1 MSGTDYSYDDEG
13 QFFPFFFLTVT
24 AIITIPLTY
33 SLLKP
38 SSEDAAKKPKL
49 KTDFVPKHAEL
60 IDDLR
65 NVQKRRELKIK
76 RICTV
81 IIGWI
86 AILGMV
92 YLILITSRTVSKIW
106 NPYDILKIS
115 ESATEKQIKS
125 HYRRMSLKFHP
136 DKVRPDP
143 RKNETVQSL
152 NDYFVELTKAYK
164 ALTDE
169 EIRNNYIQFG
179 HPDGK
184 QSYSIGIALPKIII
198 AEGNGKYVLIIYATL
213 LGVLLPYLVGSWWYG
228 TQRMSKENILI
239 ESANKLFRE
248 FQENI
253 TIGELLRALS
263 TGVEFRTLL
272 KDKKVISRFE
282 SLESKILS
290 VDEAEG
296 EEAYACGM
304 SKKNR
309 LELEAMEVDA
319 PRKALGLLWAYLGRV
334 DLGDAVLD
342 RKKFEVAPI
351 AYSLNTSFTVI
362 SFAFGSTTP
371 VLNSYLTTQSLMQ
384 AIPPGGSPLLQL
396 PYFTKKLTNL
406 IDGSSKNHLTIQDYM
421 KLPRHYRRK
430 ISIGK
435 GLLTIPQYK
444 VAVTFARQMP
454 YLQIEKTFFKV
465 TGEKFVTS
473 NSLVTLVIK
482 SRVIPP
488 GSSNVPEI
496 DEVDLEDTDSDVEDL
511 DTSLERK
518 KPNEKNGK
526 AINQMKSFQPPL
538 THSPYFSRDYSPKW
552 HVFLADSKQR
562 KIAVPPFTFTSFD
575 KPIFDDNGK
584 PTFNVQTFKAQF
596 QSPPHAG
603 QYKFTMHMIC
613 DSYIGF
619 DSKMDI
625 LLTVE
630 DSSKIVEVQE
640 EDDISEPDED
650 SIAGQMHALKTGG
663 LSSSTKKK
671 RISKEHT
678 KDSSDGESDSDEE
691 TLDEAGDTSETN
703 TDTDED

>member
-1 MSGTDYSYDDEG
+1 MTGTDYSYDDEG
-13 QFFPFFFLTVT
+13 QFFPFFFLTIT

-38 SSEDAAKKPKL
+38 SSNDVAKIPKL
-49 KTDFVPKHAEL
+49 KSAFVPKHAEL

-81 IIGWI
+81 IIGWL
-86 AILGMV
+86 AIIGMV
-92 YLILITSRTVSKIW
+92 YLILVTSRTVSKIW
-106 NPYDILKIS
+106 NPYDILGIS

-143 RKNETVQSL
+143 KKNETVQSL

-184 QSYSIGIALPKIII
+184 QSFSIGIALPKIII
-198 AEGNGKYVLIIYATL
+198 ADGNGKFVLFIYATL

-248 FQENI
+248 FKDDI
-253 TIGELLRALS
+253 TRGELLRALS
-263 TGVEFRTLL
+263 TGVEFRKLL
-272 KDKKVISRFE
+272 KEKKVISRFDI
-282 SLESKILS
+282 LESKILS

-319 PRKALGLLWAYLGRV
+319 PRMALGLLWAYLGRV
-334 DLGDAVLD
+334 ELDDAVLD

-351 AYSLNTSFTVI
+351 AYSLNTSFMVI

-371 VLNSYLTTQSLMQ
+371 VLNSYFLTQSLMQ

-396 PYFTKKLTNL
+396 PYFTKKITNS
-406 IDGSSKNHLTIQDYM
+406 IDGFSRNHLTIQDYM

-435 GLLTIPQYK
+435 GLLTVPQYK
-444 VAVTFARQMP
+444 VAVTLARQLP
-454 YLQIEKTFFKV
+454 YIQIEKTFFKV
-465 TGEKFVTS
+465 TGEKFVTC

-482 SRVIPP
+482 CRVIPP

-496 DEVDLEDTDSDVEDL
+496 NEHDLEDIDSDGEDL

-518 KPNEKNGK
+518 ASNEKDRK
-526 AINQMKSFQPPL
+526 KKKHVKSFQPPL

-552 HVFLADSKQR
+552 HVFLADSKQG
-562 KIAVPPFTFTSFD
+562 KIAVPPFTFTTFD

-596 QSPPHAG
+596 QSPPQAG

-619 DSKMDI
+619 DTKMDI

-630 DSSKIVEVQE
+630 DSSKVVEIQE

-663 LSSSTKKK
+663 LSSSSTKKK
-671 RISKEHT
+671 RISK
-678 KDSSDGESDSDEE
+678 DSSDGESETDEE
-691 TLDEAGDTSETN
+691 TLDGAEDTSETN